1 MIFEKISKYFTF
13 DQPYYLLPAQP
24 TISGSL
30 RFDDLRDKAEGD
42 EISPMGTPSKMGFDT
57 SCVETDAKMF
67 EGGLTSSS
75 HTDQISAWASPSLR
89 ADVKCSE
96 IDQTTDGIEEQS
108 IATLNQ
114 VHEPALGPKLEE
126 VKHVASE
133 SQSVLYEPDINLIVQ
148 SINHAQDVIMAEN
161 LLSSS

>member
-30 RFDDLRDKAEGD
+30 RFDDLRDKAGD
-42 EISPMGTPSKMGFDT
+42 EEISPMGTPSKMGFDT
-57 SCVETDAKMF
+57 SCVETDVKML

-75 HTDQISAWASPSLR
+75 HTDKISAWALPSLR
-89 ADVKCSE
+89 LDVKCSE

-114 VHEPALGPKLEE
+114 IPTPV
-126 VKHVASE
+126 VA
-133 SQSVLYEPDINLIVQ
+133 P
-148 SINHAQDVIMAEN
+148 
-161 LLSSS
+161 

>member
-30 RFDDLRDKAEGD
+30 RFDDLRDKAGD
-42 EISPMGTPSKMGFDT
+42 EEISPMGTPSKMGFDT
-57 SCVETDAKMF
+57 SCVETDVKML

-75 HTDQISAWASPSLR
+75 HTDRISAWALPSLR
-89 ADVKCSE
+89 LDVKCSE

-114 VHEPALGPKLEE
+114 IPTPV
-126 VKHVASE
+126 VA
-133 SQSVLYEPDINLIVQ
+133 P
-148 SINHAQDVIMAEN
+148 
-161 LLSSS
+161 

>member
-13 DQPYYLLPAQP
+13 DQPYYLLPAQT

-30 RFDDLRDKAEGD
+30 RFDDLRDKADGD

-75 HTDQISAWASPSLR
+75 HT
-89 ADVKCSE
+89 E
-96 IDQTTDGIEEQS
+96 
-108 IATLNQ
+108 
-114 VHEPALGPKLEE
+114 
-126 VKHVASE
+126 
-133 SQSVLYEPDINLIVQ
+133 
-148 SINHAQDVIMAEN
+148 
-161 LLSSS
+161 